1 MAAAAARATARYTD
15 ALPGDRA
22 AQAGWWLS
30 SVGVGAMGC
39 LSCPVCQEGL
49 ERAGARFVCA
59 RRHSFD
65 VAREGYVNLL
75 PSRKLP
81 RLAGDSKEMVHA
93 RQRFLERGHYERLS
107 DALNTLAAGELAEC
121 PESAGP
127 PAGCVLDVGCGP
139 GYYVG
144 RLQERLRQRPEPRHG
159 GARLGFYGIDI
170 ARDAARLAAR
180 QYPDIQFVVA
190 DTQRRIP
197 LADRSV
203 RVLLDVFAPRN
214 ADEFARVVAPGGLL
228 LVAIP
233 RPDHLV
239 ELRAGADLLA
249 IEEQK
254 QERVIERFARTFEL
268 ARTTEVAYEIE
279 PGEEDLVDLV
289 LMTPNYR
296 HLTSSAL
303 DAIRARGPARITVSV
318 AILAFTRTTRRA

>member
-1 MAAAAARATARYTD
+1 
-15 ALPGDRA
+15 
-22 AQAGWWLS
+22 
-30 SVGVGAMGC
+30 MGC
-39 LSCPVCQEGL
+39 LSCPICQEAL
-49 ERAGARFVCA
+49 ERVGASFVCP

-81 RLAGDSKEMVHA
+81 RLAGDSKEMLRA

-107 DALNTLAAGELAEC
+107 DALNLLVAGELAER
-121 PESAGP
+121 PEPAEA

-139 GYYVG
+139 GYYLG
-144 RLQERLRQRPEPRHG
+144 RLQDRLRQRLEPG
-159 GARLGFYGIDI
+159 GQGAQLDFYGIDI

-190 DTQRRIP
+190 DSQRRIP

-214 ADEFARVVAPGGLL
+214 AAEFARVVAPGGFL
-228 LVAIP
+228 LVVIP

-254 QERVIERFARTFEL
+254 QERVIERFAPTFEL
-268 ARTTEVAYEIE
+268 TRTTEVAYEIE
-279 PGEEDLVDLV
+279 PGGDDLVNLV

-296 HLTSSAL
+296 HLTPAAL
-303 DAIRARGPARITVSV
+303 DAIRARGPARVTVSV
-318 AILAFTRTTRRA
+318 AILAFTRTTKRA

>member
-1 MAAAAARATARYTD
+1 
-15 ALPGDRA
+15 
-22 AQAGWWLS
+22 
-30 SVGVGAMGC
+30 MGG
-39 LSCPVCQEGL
+39 LICPICQGPL

-65 VAREGYVNLL
+65 IAREGYVNLL

-81 RLAGDSKEMVHA
+81 RLAGDSAEMVRA

-107 DALNTLAAGELAEC
+107 DALNELAAGELVER
-121 PESAGP
+121 PEPARPSAH
-127 PAGCVLDVGCGP
+127 CVIEVGCGP
-139 GYYVG
+139 GYYLG
-144 RLQERLRQRPEPRHG
+144 RLQDQVRQRPEARHRA
-159 GARLGFYGIDI
+159 ARLDFYGIDI

-180 QYPDIQFVVA
+180 RYPDIQFVVA
-190 DTQRRIP
+190 DIQRRVP

-214 ADEFARVVAPGGLL
+214 AAEFARVVAPGGLL

-233 RPDHLV
+233 RPDHLA

-249 IEEQK
+249 IEEHK
-254 QERVIERFARTFEL
+254 EERVIERFARTFEL
-268 ARTTEVAYEIE
+268 ARTTAMAYEVE
-279 PGEEDLVDLV
+279 PGDEDLVDLL

-303 DAIRARGPARITVSV
+303 DAIRARRLARVTVSV
-318 AILAFTRTTRRA
+318 AILAFTRTTTQA

>member
-1 MAAAAARATARYTD
+1 
-15 ALPGDRA
+15 
-22 AQAGWWLS
+22 
-30 SVGVGAMGC
+30 MGC
-39 LSCPVCQEGL
+39 LSCPICQEGL
-49 ERAGARFVCA
+49 ERVGASFVCA

-81 RLAGDSKEMVHA
+81 RLAGDSKEMVRA

-107 DALNTLAAGELAEC
+107 DALNKLVAGDFAAR
-121 PESAGP
+121 PEPAGP
-127 PAGCVLDVGCGP
+127 PARCVLDVGCGP
-139 GYYVG
+139 GYYLG
-144 RLQERLRQRPEPRHG
+144 RLQDRLRQSPEPRSQ
-159 GARLGFYGIDI
+159 GAQFDFYGIDI

-180 QYPDIQFVVA
+180 QYPGIQFVIA
-190 DTQRRIP
+190 DSQRRIP
-197 LADRSV
+197 LADRSA

-214 ADEFARVVAPGGLL
+214 AAEFARVVAPGGLL

-254 QERVIERFARTFEL
+254 QERVIERIAPTFEL
-268 ARTTEVAYEIE
+268 ARTTEVAYEIA
-279 PGEEDLVDLV
+279 PGDEDLVDLV

-296 HLTSSAL
+296 HLTPAAL
-303 DAIRARGPARITVSV
+303 DAIRARGSARVTVSV
-318 AILAFTRTTRRA
+318 AILAFTRTTKGM